1 MSDQSTKYFLF
12 FLALCAYAC
21 TALINTA
28 KSNTLKNTPP
38 AIEQEHLPASESAE
52 ELRGEV
58 EALRAGM
65 MLTH

>member
-28 KSNTLKNTPP
+28 KSNTLKATPP
-38 AIEQEHLPASESAE
+38 AIEQERLPVSESAE

-65 MLTH
+65 MLAH

>member
-28 KSNTLKNTPP
+28 KSNTLKTSPP
-38 AIEQEHLPASESAE
+38 AIEQERSPASESAE

-65 MLTH
+65 MLAY